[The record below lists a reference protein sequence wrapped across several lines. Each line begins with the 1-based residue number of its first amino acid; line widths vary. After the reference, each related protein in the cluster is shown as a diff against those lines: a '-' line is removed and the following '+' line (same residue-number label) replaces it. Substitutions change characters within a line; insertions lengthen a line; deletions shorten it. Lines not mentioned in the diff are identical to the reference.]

1 MTASTGK
8 TWAWDS
14 HSSLES
20 RSGNMTPEQAI
31 AKVDKLVYKI
41 ALRYQ
46 AFVFHGKLDLDDLVQ
61 AGRMGVLK
69 AHARFDPSINSHF
82 PTYAGWW
89 IRATIR
95 LECMDKGR
103 TVHIPIKA
111 QVEAHK
117 AGNPMPISCSNVDDL
132 APFLRAPEPVEDN
145 TKLFRK
151 MLDRAMDRLKPREQ
165 RALRMRFYEE
175 KTLGEIGDVFGVTRE
190 RARQICE
197 RALDNISGHVPSH
210 MKDYL

>member
-1 MTASTGK
+1 
-8 TWAWDS
+8 
-14 HSSLES
+14 
-20 RSGNMTPEQAI
+20 MTPEEAL
-31 AKVDKLVYKI
+31 AKVDKLVYSI
-41 ALRYQ
+41 ALKYQ

-61 AGRMGVLK
+61 AGRIGVLK
-69 AHARFDPSINSHF
+69 AHAKFDPSINPHF

-95 LECMDKGR
+95 LECMEKGR
-103 TVHIPIKA
+103 TVRVGVKS

-117 AGNPMPISCSNVDDL
+117 RGESTAIGCSNVDDL
-132 APFLRAPEPVEDN
+132 APFLRAPEPVEDS

-151 MLDRAMDRLKPREQ
+151 TLDTAMRKLKPREQ
-165 RALRMRFYEE
+165 HALRMRFYEE
-175 KTLGEIGDVFGVTRE
+175 KTLGQIGDVFGVTRE

-197 RALDNISGHVPSH
+197 RALDNISGHIPSH